1 MEVNDDESKQE
12 QRTKCRVPGAIPQD
26 LGGVP
31 RRIPKGHGSRTT
43 LFEDWTEPLEL
54 FQQTIA
60 ASASYL
66 KSWAESLEQF
76 QKVMEASAPY
86 LKTWTESLEQYQKFV
101 ETSAPYLKT

>member
-1 MEVNDDESKQE
+1 MTSKEVNDGESKQE

-31 RRIPKGHGSRTT
+31 GTIPKVMEAGQPYLKT
-43 LFEDWTEPLEL
+43 WTEPLEL

-66 KSWAESLEQF
+66 KTWAETLEQF

-86 LKTWTESLEQYQKFV
+86 LKTWT
-101 ETSAPYLKT
+101 